1 MTSAQTPEEPTAE
14 PARRL
19 PPATVSRL
27 TLYLRTLNALLTE
40 GTESVS
46 SEALAESA
54 GVGSANVRKDLSYL
68 GSYGTRGVGYDVA
81 NLSRKIAQA
90 LGLTHEWRVAIVG
103 AGNLGR
109 ALARYAGFESR
120 GFDVVALLDAD
131 QMIIGNEIGWLRVSD
146 VANLENVVKS
156 ARVNMV
162 VLALPAAVAQSVCD
176 RVVAAGV
183 RSILSFAPVA
193 LTVPEHV
200 NLRKVDMATEL
211 QILAYHAQRLQ
222 EPRLEPDSPER
233 ARLEPTAWNRTG
245 PAPESDARGRR
256 RQLGQPVP
264 AAPTSQCP
272 APGGYWAAVRACRSA
287 FLGAASCF
295 VRQEELLG
303 WGPEQHEH
311 GNQSQ
316 NYAGAGVKRIRSAF
330 RHQRNRDDG
339 KDEGRDSGPVSPAA
353 QLGSNPK
360 VPEDTDGLN
369 HRHERCHR
377 GEQLLFGDGG
387 SSFRIGVHGLSDC

>member
-1 MTSAQTPEEPTAE
+1 MNPAQPVEEPVAE
-14 PARRL
+14 PARQL
-19 PPATVSRL
+19 PAATVSRL
-27 TLYLRTLNALLTE
+27 TLYLRTLNALLAE
-40 GTESVS
+40 GAESVS

-68 GSYGTRGVGYDVA
+68 GSYGIRGVGYEVA

-131 QMIIGNEIGWLRVSD
+131 EMLVGTEIGWLRVSD
-146 VANLENVVKS
+146 VGNLEKVVS
-156 ARVNMV
+156 STRANMV

-193 LTVPEHV
+193 LSVPGNV

-222 EPRLEPDSPER
+222 GAHLDEDL
-233 ARLEPTAWNRTG
+233 
-245 PAPESDARGRR
+245 
-256 RQLGQPVP
+256 
-264 AAPTSQCP
+264 
-272 APGGYWAAVRACRSA
+272 PGV
-287 FLGAASCF
+287 
-295 VRQEELLG
+295 
-303 WGPEQHEH
+303 
-311 GNQSQ
+311 
-316 NYAGAGVKRIRSAF
+316 
-330 RHQRNRDDG
+330 
-339 KDEGRDSGPVSPAA
+339 
-353 QLGSNPK
+353 
-360 VPEDTDGLN
+360 
-369 HRHERCHR
+369 
-377 GEQLLFGDGG
+377 
-387 SSFRIGVHGLSDC
+387 

>member
-1 MTSAQTPEEPTAE
+1 MWSEALTSAQTPEEPTAE

-222 EPRLEPDSPER
+222 EPRLEP
-233 ARLEPTAWNRTG
+233 ARLEPDSLEQDR
-245 PAPESDARGRR
+245 PE
-256 RQLGQPVP
+256 
-264 AAPTSQCP
+264 
-272 APGGYWAAVRACRSA
+272 
-287 FLGAASCF
+287 
-295 VRQEELLG
+295 
-303 WGPEQHEH
+303 
-311 GNQSQ
+311 
-316 NYAGAGVKRIRSAF
+316 
-330 RHQRNRDDG
+330 
-339 KDEGRDSGPVSPAA
+339 RDS
-353 QLGSNPK
+353 L
-360 VPEDTDGLN
+360 
-369 HRHERCHR
+369 
-377 GEQLLFGDGG
+377 EQDRPGA
-387 SSFRIGVHGLSDC
+387 